1 MGPVEHENIA
11 GIGRLFFP
19 RDAQVAGESRNPL
32 PLTPMKPALS
42 LAALLLTPLTL
53 LAEWP
58 QWRGASGNGVLPDS
72 PPLLANWKGGDWK
85 QLWDSEQIPSNDDG
99 GLSSVVVSG
108 GRAYLSVV
116 WHRDEPSETRQ
127 INELVLRQLGHQGT
141 GGLGPE
147 IVKKMEETRL
157 GLSPTLRGK
166 KLEDFTKEWIDANL
180 DQKQKQLY
188 AGYITNRFKKG
199 ALALPLDVLDKLDG
213 QKQRVFASDAELRA
227 WLVEQGFTDD
237 IRQQILEAVP
247 PTRRVAE
254 DTVICLDLASG
265 KTLWKT
271 AAPGEPTGR
280 GSSSTPCVADGKIF
294 ALGSVNAYA
303 LDTATGKLLW
313 SAPLPQK
320 GPGSSPVFAAGTVV
334 INAKY
339 LHALDA
345 ATGQERWKLEKA
357 GGGNSSP
364 VAWTAEG
371 RTFAICQGRTS
382 LDAVDAKTGELAWSV
397 PGGGDSTPAIGG
409 DILAVQTRK
418 PEPGLVAYRIKPGG
432 AEKLWLAP
440 YDALRTQASPVMHKG
455 YVFLADNDVQYC
467 FDAANGSQRWTA
479 PVPNSISSPALADD
493 KLFVMINSGNNVQ
506 VLRADGAERVELGKA
521 NVKAAWVPSPT
532 IADGKLF
539 VRLKDRVRCF
549 SLTE

>member
-1 MGPVEHENIA
+1 
-11 GIGRLFFP
+11 
-19 RDAQVAGESRNPL
+19 
-32 PLTPMKPALS
+32 MKHPTI
-42 LAALLLTPLTL
+42 LAVCLLAPLTL
-53 LAEWP
+53 SADWP
-58 QWRGASGNGVLPDS
+58 QWRGPVGNGVLLDG
-72 PPLLANWKGGDWK
+72 PPLLANWKGGDLK
-85 QLWDSEQIPSNDDG
+85 QLWDSEEIPSNDDG
-99 GLSSVVVSG
+99 GLGSVVVAG

-127 INELVLRQLGHQGT
+127 MNELVIRQLGHQGT
-141 GGLGPE
+141 GALGPE
-147 IVKKMEETRL
+147 LVKKMEETRL
-157 GLSPTLRGK
+157 GLSPTVRGK
-166 KLEDFTKEWIDANL
+166 KLEDFTREWIDANL

-188 AGYITNRFKKG
+188 SGFVSGRFRKG

-213 QKQRVFASDAELRA
+213 QKQRVFANDAELRA
-227 WLVEQGFTDD
+227 WLAEQQFTEEV
-237 IRQQILEAVP
+237 QKQILEAVP

-254 DTVICLDLASG
+254 DTVVCLDLATG

-271 AAPGEPTGR
+271 AAPGQPTGR

-303 LDTATGKLLW
+303 LDAVNGKLLW

-320 GPGSSPVFAAGTVV
+320 GPGSSPVFADGALV

-339 LHALDA
+339 LYALDG
-345 ATGQERWKLEKA
+345 ATGKERWKQEKA

-364 VAWTAEG
+364 IAWTAAG
-371 RTFAICQGRTS
+371 RAFAICQGRSS
-382 LDAVDAKTGELAWSV
+382 LDAVDVKTGQAAWSV

-418 PEPGLVAYRIKPGG
+418 PESGLVAYRIKPDG

-440 YDALRTQASPVMHKG
+440 YDALRTQASPVMHQG
-455 YVFLADNDVQYC
+455 YVFLADNDVQHC
-467 FDAANGSQRWTA
+467 FDAVNGSKRWTA
-479 PVPNSISSPALADD
+479 PVPNSISSPALADG

-532 IADGKLF
+532 VANGKLF

>member
-1 MGPVEHENIA
+1 MKI
-11 GIGRLFFP
+11 
-19 RDAQVAGESRNPL
+19 PL
-32 PLTPMKPALS
+32 I
-42 LAALLLTPLTL
+42 LAASIFTPLTL
-53 LAEWP
+53 VANWP
-58 QWRGASGNGVLPDS
+58 QWRGPAGNGVLPDG
-72 PPLLANWKGGDWK
+72 PPLLANWQGGDLK
-85 QLWDSEQIPSNDDG
+85 QLWDSEEIPSNDDG
-99 GLSSVVVSG
+99 GLGSVVVAD

-127 INELVLRQLGHQGT
+127 INELVLRQLGHQST

-147 IVKKMEETRL
+147 LVKKMEETRL

-166 KLEDFTKEWIDANL
+166 KMEDFTKEWVEANL
-180 DQKQKQLY
+180 DKKQKQLY
-188 AGYITNRFKKG
+188 SGFVSNRFRKG
-199 ALALPLDVLDKLDG
+199 ALAMPLEVLDRLDG
-213 QKQRVFASDAELRA
+213 QKQRVFANDAELRA
-227 WLVEQGFTDD
+227 WLAEQKFADGV
-237 IRQQILEAVP
+237 QKQILEAVP

-254 DTVICLDLASG
+254 DTVICLDLVTG

-280 GSSSTPCVADGKIF
+280 NSSSTPCVADGKIF

-303 LDTATGKLLW
+303 LDAVTGKLLW
-313 SAPLPQK
+313 STPLPQK
-320 GPGSSPVFAAGTVV
+320 GTGSSPAFANGAVL

-345 ATGQERWKLEKA
+345 ATGAIRWKMEKA

-364 VAWTAEG
+364 VVWTAEG
-371 RTFAICQGRTS
+371 RTFAICQGRSS
-382 LDAVDAKTGELAWSV
+382 LDAVDVKTGEPAWSA

-418 PEPGLVAYRIKPGG
+418 PEPGLVAYRLKPGG
-432 AEKLWLAP
+432 VEKLWLAP

-455 YVFLADNDVQYC
+455 YVFLADNDVQLC

-479 PVPNSISSPALADD
+479 PVPGSISSPALADN

-506 VLRADGAERVELGKA
+506 VLRADGSERVELGKA
-521 NVKAAWVPSPT
+521 NVKGAWVPSPT
-532 IADGKLF
+532 VAEGKLF

-549 SLTE
+549 SLID